1 MVVRDVRPVFGRAA
15 EPVTDRGFST
25 EPIITIK
32 SLRGE
37 TPDMSVQDSVALVTG
52 ASAGIGEA
60 TARALAREGAD
71 VALAARRRERLEEIA
86 DDIEATSDVEALAVP
101 TDVRDEAEVEAMV
114 ETTVETFGRLDVLV
128 NNAGLGVGGDVEETT
143 SEEYRLMMETNVDGV
158 FFATQAAVPHL
169 RETNGNLVFVG
180 SFAGQYPRPGNPMY
194 AATKW
199 WVRGFA
205 HSVEGQIGPD
215 GIGVSVVNPTEVRTE
230 FASEDG
236 ETFEERF
243 DPGEMTEPEEVA
255 EAIAFAAS
263 QDNSTVHEIDLY
275 RRDKFEEW

>member
-1 MVVRDVRPVFGRAA
+1 M
-15 EPVTDRGFST
+15 
-25 EPIITIK
+25 TI
-32 SLRGE
+32 E
-37 TPDMSVQDSVALVTG
+37 DNVALVTG

-60 TARALAREGAD
+60 TVRALAREGAN

-86 DDIEATSDVEALAVP
+86 DELESSFDAETLVVP
-101 TDVRDEAEVEAMV
+101 TDVRDETAVKSMV
-114 ETTVETFGRLDVLV
+114 ETTVETFGRLDILV

-169 RETNGNLVFVG
+169 RKTSGNLVFVG
-180 SFAGQYPRPGNPMY
+180 SFAGQYPRPTNPMY

-230 FASEDG
+230 FGSEEGDSL
-236 ETFEERF
+236 EERF
-243 DPGEMTEPEEVA
+243 EPEEVTEPEEIA
-255 EAIAFAAS
+255 NAIVFAAS
-263 QDNSTVHEIDLY
+263 QDRSTVHEIDLY
-275 RRDKFEEW
+275 RRDKFEGW